1 MAKGNLLLGTA
12 KNSVGDVVMYRR
24 EGAQITRVR
33 VRNVK
38 NPKTN
43 AQSFQRAIMA
53 PIAKFYSPLSVVL
66 ERSFEGLSK
75 AKSHNKFNQVNA
87 GLARKNKWALPKG
100 TGFFPLPYQLSQ
112 GTIPAILYSME
123 VGTEYFNVPI
133 GSVEEAVTTVGQ
145 LSSAFINKGYQEGD
159 IVTILI
165 MAARS
170 GAGSL
175 SLKNS
180 YYPISVQFAIKEDD
194 ATLLTNLNKSL
205 SITVTGTDSAILVVH
220 PNNTSCAGG
229 AVIIAR
235 FDGNMWRRSTQ
246 SLLVTESLMTEVTSN
261 AAVAAAIASYGMT
274 AGDGNPLVY
283 LDGDELADGE

>member
-38 NPKTN
+38 NPKTD

-87 GLARKNKWALPKG
+87 GLARNNKWALPKG

-112 GTIPAILYSME
+112 GTIPSVSYDADQGFSIAIPG
-123 VGTEYFNVPI
+123 VTGATNTI
-133 GSVEEAVTTVGQ
+133 GA
-145 LSSAFINKGYQEGD
+145 LSTLLIAQGYKEGD
-159 IVTILI
+159 VITFVIVTPATTDFNAKQFVPRSYQFEVN
-165 MAARS
+165 AAS
-170 GAGSL
+170 
-175 SLKNS
+175 
-180 YYPISVQFAIKEDD
+180 
-194 ATLLTNLNKSL
+194 
-205 SITVTGTDSAILVVH
+205 TVTFETFFGATAQVVADENKLVVSQLGAL
-220 PNNTSCAGG
+220 PCIAG
-229 AVIIAR
+229 AVIVAR
-235 FDGNMWRRSTQ
+235 FDGAMWRRSTQ
-246 SLLVTESLMTEVTSN
+246 TLAVEPSIVSGVIVD
-261 AAVAAAIASYGMT
+261 AQVAAAIASYGKT

-283 LDGDELADGE
+283 LDGD

>member
-38 NPKTN
+38 NPKTD

-87 GLARKNKWALPKG
+87 NLARKNNWALPKG

-112 GTIPAILYSME
+112 GTIPSVTVTYSS
-123 VGTEYFNVPI
+123 EYPGFDFSINHE
-133 GSVEEAVTTVGQ
+133 GAQATTVGQ
-145 LSSAFINKGYQEGD
+145 LSADFIAAGYKEGD
-159 IVTILI
+159 VVTIIAVSSDEVVSNYFPVAIQFEVKAASTDTLVSLTKNGIVIASNADGKYYI
-165 MAARS
+165 MSNDNHIYAA
-170 GAGSL
+170 
-175 SLKNS
+175 
-180 YYPISVQFAIKEDD
+180 
-194 ATLLTNLNKSL
+194 
-205 SITVTGTDSAILVVH
+205 
-220 PNNTSCAGG
+220 
-229 AVIIAR
+229 AVIVSR
-235 FDGNMWRRSTQ
+235 FDGTMWRRSSQALIVDPAIVSET
-246 SLLVTESLMTEVTSN
+246 VD
-261 AAVAAAIASYGMT
+261 ADAVAAAIASYGKT

>member
-1 MAKGNLLLGTA
+1 MAKGNLILGTA

-87 GLARKNKWALPKG
+87 NLARANKWALPKG
-100 TGFFPLPYQLSQ
+100 TGFFPLPYQLSE
-112 GTIPAILYSME
+112 GTLKPVEYLHDEDEGAFSVSGIGGITDKTTMGGLSKFF
-123 VGTEYFNVPI
+123 VG
-133 GSVEEAVTTVGQ
+133 A
-145 LSSAFINKGYQEGD
+145 GYKNGD
-159 IVTILI
+159 VVTII
-165 MAARS
+165 MACDATK
-170 GAGSL
+170 G
-175 SLKNS
+175 S
-180 YYPISVQFAIKEDD
+180 YYPVSYQFEID
-194 ATLLTNLNKSL
+194 TNSTQTIAAALPDL
-205 SITVTGTDSAILVVH
+205 TVTINPDGSSNTYFLGKIMSAE
-220 PNNTSCAGG
+220 AF
-229 AVIIAR
+229 AVIVSR

-246 SLLVTESLMTEVTSN
+246 SLLVHPNIITEVTAD
-261 AAVAAAIASYGMT
+261 AAVAAAIASYGMS

-283 LDGDELADGE
+283 LDGDELTDGQ

>member
-1 MAKGNLLLGTA
+1 MAKGNLILGTA

-112 GTIPAILYSME
+112 GTIAP
-123 VGTEYFNVPI
+123 V
-133 GSVEEAVTTVGQ
+133 SVVQSGKNFLFLMNIHHSGEAPKTVGQ
-145 LSSAFINKGYQEGD
+145 LSADFITSGYKAGD
-159 IVTILI
+159 VVTIIVAVLD
-165 MAARS
+165 
-170 GAGSL
+170 GSTA
-175 SLKNS
+175 S
-180 YYPISVQFAIKEDD
+180 YYPVLIQFEIDTTSTTTLESLKTNGVSIGSDVDGNWAVSQQEDHLEACAIIV
-194 ATLLTNLNKSL
+194 S
-205 SITVTGTDSAILVVH
+205 
-220 PNNTSCAGG
+220 
-229 AVIIAR
+229 R
-235 FDGNMWRRSTQ
+235 FDGTMWRRSTQ
-246 SLLVTESLMTEVTSN
+246 SLVVDTDIITRVTAD

-283 LDGDELADGE
+283 LDGDELTDGQ

>member
-87 GLARKNKWALPKG
+87 GLARAGKWALPKG

-112 GTIPAILYSME
+112 GTLPAVIYHYLSDDGVMHISGAAAAP
-123 VGTEYFNVPI
+123 GT
-133 GSVEEAVTTVGQ
+133 TTMADF
-145 LSSAFINKGYQEGD
+145 SKWFIAMGYKDGD
-159 IVTILI
+159 VVTILL
-165 MAARS
+165 AVS
-170 GAGSL
+170 TES
-175 SLKNS
+175 NT
-180 YYPISVQFAIKEDD
+180 YYPETKQFIIDSTST
-194 ATLLTNLNKSL
+194 ATIADTFKGWNVILNAEKTTGVN
-205 SITVTGTDSAILVVH
+205 ITLDGKQYIA
-220 PNNTSCAGG
+220 G
-229 AVIIAR
+229 AVIVSR

-246 SLLVTESLMTEVTSN
+246 SLAVSPDFIEAHFDDTH
-261 AAVAAAIASYGMT
+261 VAAAIASYGQT

-283 LDGDELADGE
+283 LDGDELKDGE

>member
-1 MAKGNLLLGTA
+1 
-12 KNSVGDVVMYRR
+12 MYRR

-38 NPKTN
+38 NPKTD

-87 GLARKNKWALPKG
+87 NLARTNKWALPKG

-112 GTIPAILYSME
+112 GTVQAAAYE
-123 VGTEYFNVPI
+123 VLNGLDFTVKGASAET
-133 GSVEEAVTTVGQ
+133 TTVGA
-145 LSSAFINKGYQEGD
+145 LSTLLIDQGYKED
-159 IVTILI
+159 DVVTILVVATED
-165 MAARS
+165 MENPAAS
-170 GAGSL
+170 FVPS
-175 SLKNS
+175 SF
-180 YYPISVQFAIKEDD
+180 QFAVD
-194 ATLLTNLNKSL
+194 SR
-205 SITVTGTDSAILVVH
+205 STVTLASFFGANVSFTVSENKLTISAVNALTVM
-220 PNNTSCAGG
+220 AG
-229 AVIIAR
+229 AVIVSR
-235 FDGNMWRRSTQ
+235 FDGAMWRRSTQ
-246 SLLVTESLMTEVTSN
+246 FLSVNIQIVDRVTSN

-283 LDGDELADGE
+283 LDGDELDDGQ

>member
-38 NPKTN
+38 NPKTD

-87 GLARKNKWALPKG
+87 NLARKNKWALPKG

-112 GTIPAILYSME
+112 GTIPSVLVTTTSGDFSYNIHINH
-123 VGTEYFNVPI
+123 VGEDL
-133 GSVEEAVTTVGQ
+133 TTVGQ
-145 LSSAFINKGYQEGD
+145 LSADFVAAGYKDGD
-159 IVTILI
+159 VVTILAI
-165 MAARS
+165 SGENQQVNHFPIAIQFEVNSASTAALS
-170 GAGSL
+170 TIYAGRL
-175 SLKNS
+175 SLIVSETKTLQLN
-180 YYPISVQFAIKEDD
+180 QTEDK
-194 ATLLTNLNKSL
+194 LY
-205 SITVTGTDSAILVVH
+205 G
-220 PNNTSCAGG
+220 C
-229 AVIIAR
+229 AVIVSR
-235 FDGNMWRRSTQ
+235 FDGTMWRRSTQ
-246 SLLVTESLMTEVTSN
+246 SLVVDPMIMTDVTSN
-261 AAVAAAIASYGMT
+261 AAVAAAIASYGQT

>member
-38 NPKTN
+38 NPKTD

-87 GLARKNKWALPKG
+87 NLARKNKWALPKG

-112 GTIPAILYSME
+112 GTIPAVRYEWPLGDTVVLVDGPSNM
-123 VGTEYFNVPI
+123 TDKTTI
-133 GSVEEAVTTVGQ
+133 GGLSKFFIANGYKADDVVTFICAVQ
-145 LSSAFINKGYQEGD
+145 DDDLNF
-159 IVTILI
+159 
-165 MAARS
+165 
-170 GAGSL
+170 
-175 SLKNS
+175 
-180 YYPISVQFAIKEDD
+180 YPISAQFVIDETSTELIAEAMPQFNFFINPDGGRGVAFCAKADG
-194 ATLLTNLNKSL
+194 
-205 SITVTGTDSAILVVH
+205 TVA
-220 PNNTSCAGG
+220 G
-229 AVIIAR
+229 AVIVSR
-235 FDGNMWRRSTQ
+235 FDGNMWRRSSQ
-246 SLLVTESLMTEVTSN
+246 YMVAEGIFMTKNFTPEKI
-261 AAVAAAIASYGMT
+261 AAAIASYGQT

>member
-38 NPKTN
+38 NPKTD

-87 GLARKNKWALPKG
+87 NLARKNKWALPKG

-112 GTIPAILYSME
+112 GTIPSVNVTTEKGSLEYKIGIAHVGESASTIGQMSADFIAAGYKAGDVVTIIAVSGKDDGSNYFPLSMQFE
-123 VGTEYFNVPI
+123 IDPTSQVQISTLNTNDVSI
-133 GSVEEAVTTVGQ
+133 VSVEDE
-145 LSSAFINKGYQEGD
+145 SY
-159 IVTILI
+159 IVQHKDDRL
-165 MAARS
+165 
-170 GAGSL
+170 
-175 SLKNS
+175 
-180 YYPISVQFAIKEDD
+180 FA
-194 ATLLTNLNKSL
+194 
-205 SITVTGTDSAILVVH
+205 
-220 PNNTSCAGG
+220 C
-229 AVIIAR
+229 AVIVSR

-246 SLLVTESLMTEVTSN
+246 SLVVDGDIITAVTAD
-261 AAVAAAIASYGMT
+261 AAVAAAIASYGQT

-283 LDGDELADGE
+283 LDGDELTGGQ

>member
-87 GLARKNKWALPKG
+87 GLARAGKWALPKG

-112 GTIPAILYSME
+112 GTLPVIQCEANDNLVITIPGLQNTA
-123 VGTEYFNVPI
+123 TTI
-133 GSVEEAVTTVGQ
+133 GN
-145 LSSAFINKGYQEGD
+145 LSETLIANGYKAGD
-159 IVTILI
+159 VVTILLVTSEGT
-165 MAARS
+165 AYLTQSYVPHTFQFEVDSTSAVTLS
-170 GAGSL
+170 SFFGS
-175 SLKNS
+175 NVE
-180 YYPISVQFAIKEDD
+180 IAVNDD
-194 ATLLTNLNKSL
+194 ALI
-205 SITVTGTDSAILVVH
+205 ITAITGKTVFA
-220 PNNTSCAGG
+220 G
-229 AVIIAR
+229 AVIVSR
-235 FDGNMWRRSTQ
+235 FDGTMWRRSTQ
-246 SLLVTESLMTEVTSN
+246 SLIVSSGIITAVTADS
-261 AAVAAAIASYGMT
+261 AVAAAIASYGKT

>member
-38 NPKTN
+38 NPKTD

-87 GLARKNKWALPKG
+87 NLARKNKWALPKG

-112 GTIPAILYSME
+112 GTLPSVKYDMTRLSGALYVLGITRATAPE
-123 VGTEYFNVPI
+123 TI
-133 GSVEEAVTTVGQ
+133 GE
-145 LSSAFINKGYQEGD
+145 LSTDFVSIGYNNGD
-159 IVTILI
+159 VVTIILVT
-165 MAARS
+165 
-170 GAGSL
+170 GD
-175 SLKNS
+175 K
-180 YYPISVQFAIKEDD
+180 
-194 ATLLTNLNKSL
+194 TNLNVEKVPVAAQFQIDTTSKAEISDALSNIVISSGSGAYGFSPKSGVM
-205 SITVTGTDSAILVVH
+205 IA
-220 PNNTSCAGG
+220 G
-229 AVIIAR
+229 AVIVAR

-246 SLLVTESLMTEVTSN
+246 SLVVDPSVITSVTAD

-283 LDGDELADGE
+283 LDGDELTNGQ

>member
-1 MAKGNLLLGTA
+1 MAKGNLILGTA

-38 NPKTN
+38 NPKTD

-87 GLARKNKWALPKG
+87 NLARKNKWALPKG

-112 GTIPAILYSME
+112 GTIPSVAVSTVFESM
-123 VGTEYFNVPI
+123 VYVIGISGTASENLTI
-133 GSVEEAVTTVGQ
+133 GA
-145 LSSAFINKGYQEGD
+145 LSANFVAAGYHEGD
-159 IVTILI
+159 VVTII
-165 MAARS
+165 AI
-170 GAGSL
+170 GGSFED
-175 SLKNS
+175 KK
-180 YYPISVQFAIKEDD
+180 YYPVSMQFAI
-194 ATLLTNLNKSL
+194 
-205 SITVTGTDSAILVVH
+205 DSASAALVDTLSTNGMKLGVG
-220 PNNTSCAGG
+220 TSKKWEITHDNEKIFGC
-229 AVIIAR
+229 AVIVSR
-235 FDGNMWRRSTQ
+235 FDGTMWRRSTQ
-246 SLLVTESLMTEVTSN
+246 SLVVDGDIMTDVTQGT
-261 AAVAAAIASYGMT
+261 AVAAAIASYGMT

-283 LDGDELADGE
+283 LDGDELTDGQ

>member
-87 GLARKNKWALPKG
+87 NLARTNKWALPKG

-112 GTIPAILYSME
+112 GTVPSMTYSAEGGFAIIIPGVTDAD
-123 VGTEYFNVPI
+123 TTI
-133 GSVEEAVTTVGQ
+133 G
-145 LSSAFINKGYQEGD
+145 LISARFVALGYKEGD
-159 IVTILI
+159 VVTII
-165 MAARS
+165 
-170 GAGSL
+170 
-175 SLKNS
+175 
-180 YYPISVQFAIKEDD
+180 AITTDG
-194 ATLLTNLNKSL
+194 TGLLTDTYVPHSFQFEVN
-205 SITVTGTDSAILVVH
+205 VTSTETFAQAFGSNVQVVVETDTLAISQIGLKQVLM
-220 PNNTSCAGG
+220 G
-229 AVIIAR
+229 AVIVSR
-235 FDGNMWRRSTQ
+235 FDGTMWRRSTQ
-246 SLLVTESLMTEVTSN
+246 TLAVPAKLINSVTAD
-261 AAVAAAIASYGMT
+261 AAVAAAIASYGQT

>member
-1 MAKGNLLLGTA
+1 MAKGNLILGTA

-38 NPKTN
+38 NPKTD

-87 GLARKNKWALPKG
+87 NLARKNKWALPKG

-112 GTIPAILYSME
+112 GTIAALTCSIDGHLSIFIPGLAN
-123 VGTEYFNVPI
+123 TATKI
-133 GSVEEAVTTVGQ
+133 GDVSKAMVAMGYKPGDVVTIIGVE
-145 LSSAFINKGYQEGD
+145 SSAD
-159 IVTILI
+159 
-165 MAARS
+165 A
-170 GAGSL
+170 SL
-175 SLKNS
+175 ADNFVPKS
-180 YYPISVQFAIKEDD
+180 IQFAIDEDSTD
-194 ATLLTNLNKSL
+194 TIESVLNP
-205 SITVTGTDSAILVVH
+205 VFNGGADEDNLVV
-220 PNNTSCAGG
+220 TSIGASVIYAG
-229 AVIIAR
+229 AVIISR

-246 SLLVTESLMTEVTSN
+246 SLVVRESIITEVTAD
-261 AAVAAAIASYGMT
+261 AAVKAAIASYGMS

-283 LDGDELADGE
+283 LDGDELADGQ

>member
-1 MAKGNLLLGTA
+1 MAKGNLILGTA

-87 GLARKNKWALPKG
+87 NLARANKWALPKG

-112 GTIPAILYSME
+112 GTLPKISSLLDGGDYVANIPGMTAE
-123 VGTEYFNVPI
+123 ATTI
-133 GSVEEAVTTVGQ
+133 GAVST
-145 LSSAFINKGYQEGD
+145 AFIANGYKAGD
-159 IVTILI
+159 IVTII
-165 MAARS
+165 CITSS
-170 GAGSL
+170 GGNYLTANYTPS
-175 SLKNS
+175 
-180 YYPISVQFAIKEDD
+180 SVQFAIDTDD
-194 ATLLTNLNKSL
+194 NTTLKSYFSGTIKATAAVDVLAFN
-205 SITVTGTDSAILVVH
+205 TGSSVGIVA
-220 PNNTSCAGG
+220 G
-229 AVIIAR
+229 AVIVSR

-246 SLLVTESLMTEVTSN
+246 SLVVDDDTLGEVTADAQVT
-261 AAVAAAIASYGMT
+261 AAVASYGKT

-283 LDGDELADGE
+283 LDGDELDGQ

>member
-33 VRNVK
+33 VYNVK
-38 NPKTN
+38 NPKTD

-87 GLARKNKWALPKG
+87 KLARANKWALPKG

-112 GTIPAILYSME
+112 GTLPTVAVTSEDTYFVIMDGVAHTGEAPTTIGELSSDFVKAGYKDGDVVTIIAILGNFEQKS
-123 VGTEYFNVPI
+123 YFPVSI
-133 GSVEEAVTTVGQ
+133 QFEID
-145 LSSAFINKGYQEGD
+145 SAS
-159 IVTILI
+159 T
-165 MAARS
+165 A
-170 GAGSL
+170 
-175 SLKNS
+175 
-180 YYPISVQFAIKEDD
+180 
-194 ATLLTNLNKSL
+194 LLTSLAKSGL
-205 SITVTGTDSAILVVH
+205 IINVSEQSEWKIEHDGDLIQA
-220 PNNTSCAGG
+220 A
-229 AVIIAR
+229 AVIVSR

-246 SLLVTESLMTEVTSN
+246 SLVVNSTIVTAVTAD

-283 LDGDELADGE
+283 LDGDELTDGE

>member
-1 MAKGNLLLGTA
+1 MAKGNLILGTA

-87 GLARKNKWALPKG
+87 NLARKNKWALPKG

-112 GTIPAILYSME
+112 GTLPAVNYDAEGAFMVTVTGVTKDTSTIAALSTAL
-123 VGTEYFNVPI
+123 VGAGYKQGDVVTIIAITVI
-133 GSVEEAVTTVGQ
+133 KSGSTVKEAVPH
-145 LSSAFINKGYQEGD
+145 
-159 IVTILI
+159 
-165 MAARS
+165 
-170 GAGSL
+170 SL
-175 SLKNS
+175 
-180 YYPISVQFAIKEDD
+180 QFAIDTKSEESFAD
-194 ATLLTNLNKSL
+194 AFGSN
-205 SITVTGTDSAILVVH
+205 VVFDNQGNQLII
-220 PNNTSCAGG
+220 PMINETPVLAG
-229 AVIIAR
+229 AVIVSR
-235 FDGNMWRRSTQ
+235 FDGTMWRRSTQ
-246 SLLVTESLMTEVTSN
+246 SLVVDSTIISQVTDA

-274 AGDGNPLVY
+274 VGDGNPLAY
-283 LDGDELADGE
+283 LDGDELTDGQ

>member
-1 MAKGNLLLGTA
+1 MAKGNLILGTA

-87 GLARKNKWALPKG
+87 NLARKNKWALPKG
-100 TGFFPLPYQLSQ
+100 TGFFPLPYVLSE
-112 GTIPAILYSME
+112 GTLPFLNYYADSTLTIQTPGLTAENS
-123 VGTEYFNVPI
+123 TI
-133 GSVEEAVTTVGQ
+133 GG
-145 LSSAFINKGYQEGD
+145 LSTSLITLGLKDGD
-159 IVTILI
+159 VVTIIVVMLNSVGGGVSSYVPKSI
-165 MAARS
+165 QFVVDSTSKKTFAEAF
-170 GAGSL
+170 GSAWTFE
-175 SLKNS
+175 
-180 YYPISVQFAIKEDD
+180 V
-194 ATLLTNLNKSL
+194 
-205 SITVTGTDSAILVVH
+205 
-220 PNNTSCAGG
+220 AGG
-229 AVIIAR
+229 ALSINMVGSGSLKAGAIIAAR
-235 FDGNMWRRSTQ
+235 FDGNVWRRNTQ
-246 SLLVTESLMTEVTSN
+246 TLAVDDELMKSVTDD

-283 LDGDELADGE
+283 LDGDELTDGQ

>member
-87 GLARKNKWALPKG
+87 NLARTNKWALPKG

-112 GTIPAILYSME
+112 GTIP
-123 VGTEYFNVPI
+123 
-133 GSVEEAVTTVGQ
+133 SVVVLSDEDETAFITNIIHNGAAATTVGQ
-145 LSSAFINKGYQEGD
+145 ISADFIAAGYKNGD
-159 IVTILI
+159 VVTII
-165 MAARS
+165 AVSAP
-170 GAGSL
+170 ADT
-175 SLKNS
+175 KA
-180 YYPISVQFAIKEDD
+180 YFPVAIQFEID
-194 ATLLTNLNKSL
+194 ADSTQLLTSL
-205 SITVTGTDSAILVVH
+205 ESHGVTINANEGSTVVIGH
-220 PNNTSCAGG
+220 TSDQIFAA
-229 AVIIAR
+229 AVIISR
-235 FDGNMWRRSTQ
+235 FDGTMWRRSTQ
-246 SLLVTESLMTEVTSN
+246 SLVVNPAITTAVTAD
-261 AAVAAAIASYGMT
+261 AAVAAAIASYGKT

-283 LDGDELADGE
+283 LDGDELANGE

>member
-1 MAKGNLLLGTA
+1 MAKGNLILGTA

-53 PIAKFYSPLSVVL
+53 PIAKFYSALSVVL
-66 ERSFEGLSK
+66 ERSYEGLSK
-75 AKSHNKFNQVNA
+75 AKSHNKFNQTNA
-87 GLARKNKWALPKG
+87 NLARKNKWALPKG

-112 GTIPAILYSME
+112 GTLP
-123 VGTEYFNVPI
+123 
-133 GSVEEAVTTVGQ
+133 TVNYKAEG
-145 LSSAFINKGYQEGD
+145 AF
-159 IVTILI
+159 IVTIPGVTKQTSTI
-165 MAARS
+165 AALS
-170 GAGSL
+170 TALVDAGYKQGDVVTIIAITVVMDSSTVKEAVPHSL
-175 SLKNS
+175 
-180 YYPISVQFAIKEDD
+180 QFAIDTTSVQSFAEAFGSNVEFDNQED
-194 ATLLTNLNKSL
+194 NLIIPLINKT
-205 SITVTGTDSAILVVH
+205 TVLAGAIIV
-220 PNNTSCAGG
+220 S
-229 AVIIAR
+229 R

-246 SLLVTESLMTEVTSN
+246 ALAVDNSITTSVTAD

-283 LDGDELADGE
+283 LDGDELTDGQ

>member
-38 NPKTN
+38 NPKTD

-53 PIAKFYSPLSVVL
+53 PIARFYSPLSVVL

-87 GLARKNKWALPKG
+87 NLARKNKWALPKG

-112 GTIPAILYSME
+112 GTLPTVYVAQDLE
-123 VGTEYFNVPI
+123 NFNFLNTNPHE
-133 GSVEEAVTTVGQ
+133 GAAATTVGQ
-145 LSSAFINKGYQEGD
+145 LSADFVATGYKVGD
-159 IVTILI
+159 VVTII
-165 MAARS
+165 
-170 GAGSL
+170 GAVKNNDSATYFPISIQFEIDTESTTTLL
-175 SLKNS
+175 SLKKSGVEIVGEDGEPWRLTHEHNMLCAA
-180 YYPISVQFAIKEDD
+180 AIIV
-194 ATLLTNLNKSL
+194 S
-205 SITVTGTDSAILVVH
+205 
-220 PNNTSCAGG
+220 
-229 AVIIAR
+229 R

-246 SLLVTESLMTEVTSN
+246 SLVVREAIVTEVTSN
-261 AAVAAAIASYGMT
+261 AAVAAAIASYGQT

>member
-38 NPKTN
+38 NPKTD

-112 GTIPAILYSME
+112 GTLPQISCKMETPFIIEVPGLTGGDTTIGGLSNALVNNGYKAGDVVSILVITGNATTADSTVFVPYTFQFE
-123 VGTEYFNVPI
+123 VNTTSTVTLQNFFGSNVNI
-133 GSVEEAVTTVGQ
+133 DVQEGQ
-145 LSSAFINKGYQEGD
+145 LIIAEVNSTSS
-159 IVTILI
+159 
-165 MAARS
+165 MA
-170 GAGSL
+170 
-175 SLKNS
+175 
-180 YYPISVQFAIKEDD
+180 
-194 ATLLTNLNKSL
+194 
-205 SITVTGTDSAILVVH
+205 
-220 PNNTSCAGG
+220 G
-229 AVIIAR
+229 AVIISR
-235 FDGNMWRRSTQ
+235 FDGDMWRRSTQ
-246 SLLVTESLMTEVTSN
+246 SLVVASGILTRVTAD
-261 AAVAAAIASYGMT
+261 AAVAAAIASYGQT

-283 LDGDELADGE
+283 LDGDELTDGE

>member
-1 MAKGNLLLGTA
+1 MAKGNLILGTA

-87 GLARKNKWALPKG
+87 NLARANKWALPKG

-112 GTIPAILYSME
+112 GTIPTVFVTYNADYS
-123 VGTEYFNVPI
+123 GIDI
-133 GSVEEAVTTVGQ
+133 GISHEGAQATTVGQ
-145 LSSAFINKGYQEGD
+145 LSSDFIAAGYKAAD
-159 IVTILI
+159 IVTILAVRGNI
-165 MAARS
+165 EES
-170 GAGSL
+170 I
-175 SLKNS
+175 
-180 YYPISVQFAIKEDD
+180 YFPVTIQFEVKTDSTE
-194 ATLLTNLNKSL
+194 LLTSLANNDISIISAENKPF
-205 SITVTGTDSAILVVH
+205 SIVSGHDDCVA
-220 PNNTSCAGG
+220 G
-229 AVIIAR
+229 AVIVSR
-235 FDGNMWRRSTQ
+235 FDGTMWRRSTQ
-246 SLLVTESLMTEVTSN
+246 SLVVKESIITDVTSK
-261 AAVAAAIASYGMT
+261 AKVAAAIASYGMT

-283 LDGDELADGE
+283 LDGDELTDGQ

>member
-87 GLARKNKWALPKG
+87 NLARTNKWALPKG

-112 GTIPAILYSME
+112 GTIPAVVYQAD
-123 VGTEYFNVPI
+123 GAFQVPI
-133 GSVEEAVTTVGQ
+133 VGVSSETTTVGA
-145 LSSAFINKGYQEGD
+145 LSTALINAGYQAGD
-159 IVTILI
+159 IVSIVLI
-165 MAARS
+165 TGTSDNVTEMVAVPH
-170 GAGSL
+170 
-175 SLKNS
+175 S
-180 YYPISVQFAIKEDD
+180 YQFAIDSASEV
-194 ATLLTNLNKSL
+194 TLTNLFGGNVVIANEGGVL
-205 SITVTGTDSAILVVH
+205 VLQSIGGVAIK
-220 PNNTSCAGG
+220 AG
-229 AVIIAR
+229 AVIVSR

-246 SLLVTESLMTEVTSN
+246 ALAVDTAIITAVT
-261 AAVAAAIASYGMT
+261 ADAQVAAAIASYGKT

>member
-38 NPKTN
+38 NPKTD

-87 GLARKNKWALPKG
+87 NLARKNKWALPKG

-112 GTIPAILYSME
+112 GTLQAIVSTISANNALRTNISAPTGPE
-123 VGTEYFNVPI
+123 PFNI
-133 GSVEEAVTTVGQ
+133 GAW
-145 LSSAFINKGYQEGD
+145 SANLVAAGYKNGD
-159 IVTILI
+159 VVTIILI
-165 MAARS
+165 AADAAENPKS
-170 GAGSL
+170 F
-175 SLKNS
+175 
-180 YYPISVQFAIKEDD
+180 YPVTAQFAIDVNSEE
-194 ATLLTNLNKSL
+194 TFTNLFTNIVIASGGGLMEVSL
-205 SITVTGTDSAILVVH
+205 
-220 PNNTSCAGG
+220 PNGIAVAG
-229 AVIIAR
+229 AVIVSR
-235 FDGNMWRRSTQ
+235 FDGTMWRRSTQ
-246 SLLVTESLMTEVTSN
+246 SLVVKEDIITAVTAD

>member
-1 MAKGNLLLGTA
+1 MAKGNLILGTA

-87 GLARKNKWALPKG
+87 NLARANKWALPKG

-112 GTIPAILYSME
+112 GTLPA
-123 VGTEYFNVPI
+123 VNVQQ
-133 GSVEEAVTTVGQ
+133 GDDATVFEFGVKHTGDAATTIGQ
-145 LSSAFINKGYQEGD
+145 LSSDFIAAGFSNGD
-159 IVTILI
+159 IVTIVAVI
-165 MAARS
+165 
-170 GAGSL
+170 
-175 SLKNS
+175 KNGETEN
-180 YYPISVQFAIKEDD
+180 YYPVAFQFSIDSDSKE
-194 ATLLTNLNKSL
+194 LLTTLGKGGVSIDSSAGANYAIVHDDSL
-205 SITVTGTDSAILVVH
+205 LRA
-220 PNNTSCAGG
+220 A
-229 AVIIAR
+229 AVIVAR

-246 SLLVTESLMTEVTSN
+246 SLVVASSIITDVTSKDN
-261 AAVAAAIASYGMT
+261 VAAAIASYGMT

-283 LDGDELADGE
+283 LDGDELTDGQ

>member
-112 GTIPAILYSME
+112 GTIPSI
-123 VGTEYFNVPI
+123 N
-133 GSVEEAVTTVGQ
+133 VTTQ
-145 LSSAFINKGYQEGD
+145 KGSLEYDID
-159 IVTILI
+159 IVHTGADATTIGQMSADFI
-165 MAARS
+165 AAGYKAGDVVTIIAVS
-170 GAGSL
+170 GKDDG
-175 SLKNS
+175 NS
-180 YYPISVQFAIKEDD
+180 YIPLSMQFVIDSTSEVQIS
-194 ATLLTNLNKSL
+194 TLTTNGV
-205 SITVTGTDSAILVVH
+205 SITSIEGVGYKVQH
-220 PNNTSCAGG
+220 TSDLLWAC
-229 AVIIAR
+229 AVIVSR
-235 FDGNMWRRSTQ
+235 FDGTMWRRSTQ
-246 SLLVTESLMTEVTSN
+246 SLVVDPDIITDVTTD

-274 AGDGNPLVY
+274 AGGGNPLVY
-283 LDGDELADGE
+283 LDGDDLADGE

>member
-87 GLARKNKWALPKG
+87 NLARTNKWALPKG
-100 TGFFPLPYQLSQ
+100 TGFYPLPYQLSQ
-112 GTIPAILYSME
+112 GTIPA
-123 VGTEYFNVPI
+123 VGVTYDDGSANFTLNVAR
-133 GSVEEAVTTVGQ
+133 GAGELTTVGQ
-145 LSSAFINKGYQEGD
+145 LSTDFINAGYKAGDVVTIIAVCEGD
-159 IVTILI
+159 V
-165 MAARS
+165 
-170 GAGSL
+170 AGTYFPVAIQFDIDADSTAPIS
-175 SLKNS
+175 SLKKSHVSIGAESEEYVFITSDND
-180 YYPISVQFAIKEDD
+180 IIK
-194 ATLLTNLNKSL
+194 A
-205 SITVTGTDSAILVVH
+205 A
-220 PNNTSCAGG
+220 
-229 AVIIAR
+229 AVIVSR
-235 FDGNMWRRSTQ
+235 FDGTMWRRSTQ
-246 SLLVTESLMTEVTSN
+246 SLVVDPAIITSVTAD
-261 AAVAAAIASYGMT
+261 AAVAAAIASYGKT

-283 LDGDELADGE
+283 LDGEELADGE

>member
-38 NPKTN
+38 NPKTD

-87 GLARKNKWALPKG
+87 GLARAGKWALPKG

-112 GTIPAILYSME
+112 GTLPAISYDASGALLISLP
-123 VGTEYFNVPI
+123 GI
-133 GSVEEAVTTVGQ
+133 TTQ
-145 LSSAFINKGYQEGD
+145 TTTIALLSTAFVNAGYKEGD
-159 IVTILI
+159 VVTIL
-165 MAARS
+165 AVTKDT
-170 GAGSL
+170 SL
-175 SLKNS
+175 SGKAV
-180 YYPISVQFAIKEDD
+180 YVPYSVQFEVNTASTETIAE
-194 ATLLTNLNKSL
+194 AFGSN
-205 SITVTGTDSAILVVH
+205 VTIDPQDGSFIVAQINARDV
-220 PNNTSCAGG
+220 CAG
-229 AVIIAR
+229 AVIVSR
-235 FDGNMWRRSTQ
+235 FDGTMWRRSTQ
-246 SLLVTESLMTEVTSN
+246 SLAVDNTIITAVTAD
-261 AAVAAAIASYGMT
+261 AAVAAAIASYGQT

>member
-1 MAKGNLLLGTA
+1 MAKGNLILGTA

-53 PIAKFYSPLSVVL
+53 PIAKFFSPLSVVL

-87 GLARKNKWALPKG
+87 NLARKNKWALPKG

-112 GTIPAILYSME
+112 GTIPSVSYDADQGFSIAIPG
-123 VGTEYFNVPI
+123 VTDATKTI
-133 GSVEEAVTTVGQ
+133 GA
-145 LSSAFINKGYQEGD
+145 LS
-159 IVTILI
+159 TILI
-165 MAARS
+165 TQGYKEGDVITIVIVTPATQDFNAKLFVPRS
-170 GAGSL
+170 
-175 SLKNS
+175 
-180 YYPISVQFAIKEDD
+180 YQFEVNTA
-194 ATLLTNLNKSL
+194 S
-205 SITVTGTDSAILVVH
+205 TVTFEAFFGATAQVVAADNKLVLVQLGEL
-220 PNNTSCAGG
+220 PCVAG
-229 AVIIAR
+229 AVIVAR
-235 FDGNMWRRSTQ
+235 FDGAMWRRSTQ
-246 SLLVTESLMTEVTSN
+246 ALAVEPSIVSDVTTD
-261 AAVAAAIASYGMT
+261 AAVAAAIASYGVS

-283 LDGDELADGE
+283 LDGDELTDGQ

>member
-38 NPKTN
+38 NPKTD

-53 PIAKFYSPLSVVL
+53 PIARFYSPLSVVL

-87 GLARKNKWALPKG
+87 NLARKNKWALPKG

-112 GTIPAILYSME
+112 GTIPALSYSADEGFDITISALTVEASTIGALSTALIAGGYKDGDVITIIL
-123 VGTEYFNVPI
+123 
-133 GSVEEAVTTVGQ
+133 VT
-145 LSSAFINKGYQEGD
+145 
-159 IVTILI
+159 
-165 MAARS
+165 RS
-170 GAGSL
+170 GDNIL
-175 SLKNS
+175 SAS
-180 YYPISVQFAIKEDD
+180 FVPASFQFVVDTA
-194 ATLLTNLNKSL
+194 S
-205 SITVTGTDSAILVVH
+205 TVTLASFFGNGVTFTVSAGTLTISEVNGLTINA
-220 PNNTSCAGG
+220 G
-229 AVIIAR
+229 AVIAAR
-235 FDGNMWRRSTQ
+235 FDGTMWRRSTQ
-246 SLLVTESLMTEVTSN
+246 SLIVEPQVMTVVTAD
-261 AAVAAAIASYGMT
+261 AAVAAAIASYGQT

-283 LDGDELADGE
+283 LDGDELTDGE